1 MSTPPARRS
10 ADGYVQTVRSASLIF
25 GAPEPAQDDPAEAF
39 HEASKLYPSFAAR
52 QTRGRLLETHLGLR
66 VSSLRSVKRS
76 SHLPAVPLPKTELPA
91 TPFGDVVEARR
102 SERAFA
108 DAPLQLSDVAALLH
122 AAYGTT
128 HELDVGAPGLGPQL
142 RTVPSGGGLF
152 PLEVYV
158 LPWRVDGLPCALYH
172 FDPLRR
178 VLERI
183 RQGELEEDV
192 RAASVYDD
200 VALGCGALFL
210 VSAMFWR
217 TRFKYGLR
225 GYRFALLECGHLAQ
239 NLLLA
244 ATALDLAAVPLG
256 GFYDRRVDELLGIDG
271 VNESALYA
279 VATGVRSGDD

>member
-1 MSTPPARRS
+1 MSAE
-10 ADGYVQTVRSASLIF
+10 YVRTVRSASLIF
-25 GAPEPAQDDPAEAF
+25 GGTEPPQDDPAEGY
-39 HEASKLYPSFAAR
+39 HESSKLYPSFAAR
-52 QTRGRLLETHLGLR
+52 QTRGRLLDTHLGLR

-76 SHLPAVPLPKTELPA
+76 SHLPAVPLPEPALPSA
-91 TPFGDVVEARR
+91 PFGEVIGARR

-142 RTVPSGGGLF
+142 RTVPSGGALF

-158 LPWRVDGLPCALYH
+158 LPWRVDDLPPALYH

-178 VLERI
+178 VLELF
-183 RQGELEEDV
+183 RQGEFEEDV
-192 RAASVYDD
+192 RAAMIYDD
-200 VALGCGALFL
+200 VALGCGALFV

-225 GYRFALLECGHLAQ
+225 GYRFALLECGHLVQ

-279 VATGVRSGDD
+279 VAAGARRSGGD

>member
-1 MSTPPARRS
+1 MSP
-10 ADGYVQTVRSASLIF
+10 DYVRTVRSAALIF
-25 GAPEPAQDDPAEAF
+25 GGDEPPHDDPAEAY

-52 QTRGRLLETHLGLR
+52 QTRGRLLESHLGLR

-76 SHLPAVPLPKTELPA
+76 CHLPAVPLPEPALPA
-91 TPFGDVVEARR
+91 KPFGDVVEARC
-102 SERAFA
+102 SERVFS
-108 DAPLQLSDVAALLH
+108 DTPLQLSEVGALLH

-128 HELDVGAPGLGPQL
+128 HELDIGAPGLGPQL
-142 RTVPSGGGLF
+142 RSVPSGGALF

-158 LPWRVDGLPCALYH
+158 LPWRVDGLPRALYH
-172 FDPLRR
+172 FDPLRH
-178 VLERI
+178 VLERL
-183 RQGELEEDV
+183 RQEDLEDDV
-192 RAASVYDD
+192 RAAMVYED
-200 VALGCGALFL
+200 VALGCGALFV

-225 GYRFALLECGHLAQ
+225 GYRFALLECGHLVQ

-256 GFYDRRVDELLGIDG
+256 GFYDRRLDELLGVDG

-279 VATGVRSGDD
+279 VATAVRSSADE

>member
-1 MSTPPARRS
+1 MS
-10 ADGYVQTVRSASLIF
+10 ADYVRTVRSASLIF
-25 GAPEPAQDDPAEAF
+25 GSTEPPQDDPAEGY
-39 HEASKLYPSFAAR
+39 HESSKLYPSFAAR
-52 QTRGRLLETHLGLR
+52 QTRGRLLESHLGLR

-76 SHLPAVPLPKTELPA
+76 SQAPAVPLPEPALPTA
-91 TPFGDVVEARR
+91 PFGDVIEARR

-108 DAPLQLSDVAALLH
+108 DAPLQLSDVAVLLH

-142 RTVPSGGGLF
+142 RTVPSGGALF

-158 LPWRVDGLPCALYH
+158 LPWRVDQLPRALYH

-178 VLERI
+178 VLERL

-192 RAASVYDD
+192 RAAMVYDD
-200 VALGCGALFL
+200 VALGCGALFV

-279 VATGVRSGDD
+279 VATGVRSSGDD

>member
-1 MSTPPARRS
+1 MSL
-10 ADGYVQTVRSASLIF
+10 DYVRTVRSAALIF
-25 GAPEPAQDDPAEAF
+25 GGDAPPDDDPAEAY

-52 QTRGRLLETHLGLR
+52 QTRGRLLESHLGLR

-76 SHLPAVPLPKTELPA
+76 SHLPAVPLPKPALPA
-91 TPFGDVVEARR
+91 TPFSRVVEERR
-102 SERAFA
+102 SERAFS
-108 DAPLQLSDVAALLH
+108 DTPLQLSDVGCLLH

-142 RTVPSGGGLF
+142 RSVPSGGALF

-158 LPWRVDGLPCALYH
+158 LPWRVEGLPGALYH

-178 VLERI
+178 VLERL
-183 RQGELEEDV
+183 RQGELEDDV
-192 RAASVYDD
+192 RRAMVYDD
-200 VALGCGALFL
+200 AALGCGALFV

-225 GYRFALLECGHLAQ
+225 GYRFALLECGHLVQ

-256 GFYDRRVDELLGIDG
+256 GFYDRRLDELLGIDG

-279 VATGVRSGDD
+279 VATGIRGAGND

>member
-1 MSTPPARRS
+1 MSA
-10 ADGYVQTVRSASLIF
+10 GYVRTVRSAALIF
-25 GAPEPAQDDPAEAF
+25 GGDEPPQDDPAEAY

-52 QTRGRLLETHLGLR
+52 QSRGRLLENHLGLR

-76 SHLPAVPLPKTELPA
+76 SHLPAVPLPEPALPA
-91 TPFGDVVEARR
+91 KPFGDVVEARR
-102 SERAFA
+102 SERAFSG
-108 DAPLQLSDVAALLH
+108 APLQLSDVAALLH

-142 RTVPSGGGLF
+142 RSVPSGGALF

-158 LPWRVDGLPCALYH
+158 LPWRVGGLPRALYH

-178 VLERI
+178 VLERV

-192 RAASVYDD
+192 RAAMVYDD
-200 VALGCGALFL
+200 VALGCGALFV
-210 VSAMFWR
+210 VSGMFWR

-225 GYRFALLECGHLAQ
+225 GYRFALLECGHLVQ

-256 GFYDRRVDELLGIDG
+256 GFYDRRLDELIGIDG
-271 VNESALYA
+271 VNESALYV
-279 VATGVRSGDD
+279 VATGVRSGGND

>member
-1 MSTPPARRS
+1 MSAAPA
-10 ADGYVQTVRSASLIF
+10 GEYVQTVRSASLVF
-25 GAPEPAQDDPAEAF
+25 GGPEPAQDDPAEAF

-52 QTRGRLLETHLGLR
+52 QTRGGLLDGHLGLR

-76 SHLPAVPLPKTELPA
+76 NHLPAVPLPEPALPA
-91 TPFGDVVEARR
+91 TAFASVVEGRR
-102 SERAFA
+102 SERTFA
-108 DAPLQLSDVAALLH
+108 EAPLQLAELAALLH
-122 AAYGTT
+122 TAYGVT

-152 PLEVYV
+152 PLEIYV
-158 LPWRVDGLPCALYH
+158 LPWRVDDLPRALYH

-178 VLERI
+178 VLEQI
-183 RQGELEEDV
+183 RQGEFEDDV
-192 RAASVYDD
+192 RAATVYDD
-200 VALGCGALFL
+200 VAVGCGALFV

-244 ATALDLAAVPLG
+244 ATALGLAAVPLG
-256 GFYDRRVDELLGIDG
+256 GFYDRRVDKLLGLDG
-271 VNESALYA
+271 VNESALYL
-279 VATGVRSGDD
+279 VAAGVRPGRDD

>member
-1 MSTPPARRS
+1 MSAE
-10 ADGYVQTVRSASLIF
+10 YVRTVRSASLIF
-25 GAPEPAQDDPAEAF
+25 GSAEPTQDDPAEGY
-39 HEASKLYPSFAAR
+39 HESSKLYPSFAAR
-52 QTRGRLLETHLGLR
+52 QTRARLLDTHLGLR

-76 SHLPAVPLPKTELPA
+76 SHLPAVPLPEPALPSA
-91 TPFGDVVEARR
+91 PFGEVIERRR

-142 RTVPSGGGLF
+142 RTVPSGGALF

-158 LPWRVDGLPCALYH
+158 LPWRVDDLPPALYH

-178 VLERI
+178 VLELF
-183 RQGELEEDV
+183 RQGEFEEDV
-192 RAASVYDD
+192 RAAMVYDD
-200 VALGCGALFL
+200 VALGCGALFV

-225 GYRFALLECGHLAQ
+225 GYRFALLECGHLVQ

-279 VATGVRSGDD
+279 VAAGARRSGGD

>member
-1 MSTPPARRS
+1 
-10 ADGYVQTVRSASLIF
+10 VRSAALIF
-25 GAPEPAQDDPAEAF
+25 GGDEPADDDPAEAY
-39 HEASKLYPSFAAR
+39 HEAAKLYPSFAAR
-52 QTRGRLLETHLGLR
+52 QTRGRLLESHLGLR

-76 SHLPAVPLPKTELPA
+76 NHLPAVRLPEPALPA
-91 TPFGDVVEARR
+91 APFRDVVEGRC
-102 SERAFA
+102 SERDFSG
-108 DAPLQLSDVAALLH
+108 APLQLSEVGALLH

-128 HELDVGAPGLGPQL
+128 HALDIGKPGLGPQL
-142 RTVPSGGGLF
+142 RSVPSGGALF

-158 LPWRVDGLPCALYH
+158 LPWRVDGLRLALYH

-178 VLERI
+178 VLEQLR
-183 RQGELEEDV
+183 RGDLEDDV
-192 RAASVYDD
+192 RAAMVYDD
-200 VALGCGALFL
+200 VALGCGALFV

-225 GYRFALLECGHLAQ
+225 GYRFALLECGHLVQ

-256 GFYDRRVDELLGIDG
+256 GFYDRRLDELLGIDG

-279 VATGVRSGDD
+279 VATGGRSNADD

>member
-1 MSTPPARRS
+1 MSPPTTTA
-10 ADGYVQTVRSASLIF
+10 YVQTVRSASLIF
-25 GAPEPAQDDPAEAF
+25 GGPEPAHDDPAEAF

-52 QTRGRLLETHLGLR
+52 QTRGGLLDSHLGLR

-76 SHLPAVPLPKTELPA
+76 SHLPAVPLPDPVLPTTA
-91 TPFGDVVEARR
+91 FADVVEGRR
-102 SERAFA
+102 SERTFA
-108 DAPLQLSDVAALLH
+108 EAPLQLAQVSALLH
-122 AAYGTT
+122 VAYGVT

-152 PLEVYV
+152 PLEIYV
-158 LPWRVDGLPCALYH
+158 LPWRVNGLPPALYH

-183 RQGELEEDV
+183 RQGEFEDDV
-192 RAASVYDD
+192 RAATVYDD
-200 VALGCGALFL
+200 AALGCGALFV

-244 ATALDLAAVPLG
+244 ATALGLAAVPLG
-256 GFYDRRVDELLGIDG
+256 GFYDRRVDQLLGLDG
-271 VNESALYA
+271 VNESALYL
-279 VATGVRSGDD
+279 VAAGVRGGSDD

>member
-1 MSTPPARRS
+1 MS
-10 ADGYVQTVRSASLIF
+10 ADYVRTVRSAALIF
-25 GAPEPAQDDPAEAF
+25 GGDEPPLDDPAEEY

-52 QTRGRLLETHLGLR
+52 QTRGRLLDSHLGLR

-76 SHLPAVPLPKTELPA
+76 SHLAAVALPEPALPA
-91 TPFGDVVEARR
+91 KPFGDVVQARR
-102 SERAFA
+102 SERAFSGI
-108 DAPLQLSDVAALLH
+108 PLQLSDVGTLLH

-142 RTVPSGGGLF
+142 RSVPSGGALF

-158 LPWRVDGLPCALYH
+158 LVWRVDGLEPALYH

-178 VLERI
+178 VLERL

-192 RAASVYDD
+192 RAAMVYDD
-200 VALGCGALFL
+200 VALECAALFV

-256 GFYDRRVDELLGIDG
+256 GFYDRRLDELLRIDG
-271 VNESALYA
+271 VNESVLYA
-279 VATGVRSGDD
+279 VATGVRSCEE